1 MQIVAGRFRH
11 RKLLTSPGQTTRPI
25 LSRVKV
31 SLFDRLQP
39 ELQGARVADV
49 FAGTGTLGLE
59 ALSRGAAR
67 VVFVEQDAK
76 AIGLLRQNVR
86 SLRVESETLCWM
98 TDVDRCSFRPKGA
111 EGFLPF
117 NVVFF
122 DPPYPVTRRIL
133 PGHLLHRALSRLA
146 RDEITTSNAL
156 LVLRC
161 KKDTRF
167 HMPIVWRSEK
177 SLDYSSMEVHLFRR
191 AAPSPSSRAEDQP
204 VVTSEAN
211 FDAAADNDDTDG

>member
-11 RKLLTSPGQTTRPI
+11 RKLLTPPGQTTRPI

-39 ELQGARVADV
+39 ELQGARIADI

-59 ALSRGAAR
+59 ALSRGASR
-67 VVFVEQDAK
+67 IVFIENDAK
-76 AIGLLRQNVR
+76 AVALLRQNVR

-117 NVVFF
+117 GVVFF
-122 DPPYPVTRRIL
+122 DPPYPVTRRL
-133 PGHLLHRALSRLA
+133 QPGHLLHRALARLA
-146 RDEITTSNAL
+146 REGITSPQAL

-161 KKDTRF
+161 AKDTQF
-167 HMPIVWRSEK
+167 NMPVVWQLEK
-177 SLDYSSMEVHLFRR
+177 YLDYSSMEVHLFRR
-191 AAPSPSSRAEDQP
+191 AAPI
-204 VVTSEAN
+204 
-211 FDAAADNDDTDG
+211 AAATGDESAGLASAGEDGIGTDADVE